1 MRILYVAILLLQY
14 RVACIWPPSYK
25 VHFEDHEEFVISAD
39 ASISEDDMEMLKEHD
54 IHSLDLDFDDSKLE
68 PLRRLY
74 RQSTSSRTQEQKA
87 KLPTSEESYGMEDL
101 LRKRK
106 RTQGPNL
113 KRNNT
118 VLNYTSYE
126 REVAKHL
133 LKRSSQEVSDEYD
146 EGRLEII
153 SNSSTTKQPMDY
165 DYESLRSDYYHEVLE
180 ALHNNTSLNYT
191 TQNKSEETTG
201 DAIEEILQLQKPED
215 TSKEAGENFVIKSIK
230 WIFGFNNSNTKI
242 GTMQILKILAMIAF
256 VFLLISVVCWC
267 RHGLCCCCFRC
278 SFCWPRRLINK
289 AKKYM
294 ALNPPGVL
302 VEGGKEKRH
311 EPTVYEIEA
320 YNKLRSSIMNL

>member
-1 MRILYVAILLLQY
+1 MAILLLQY

-39 ASISEDDMEMLKEHD
+39 ASISDDDMEMLKERD

-68 PLRRLY
+68 PLHRLL

-87 KLPTSEESYGMEDL
+87 KLPTPEESYGMEDL

-106 RTQGPNL
+106 RTQGQNL
-113 KRNNT
+113 KRDD
-118 VLNYTSYE
+118 TSYD
-126 REVAKHL
+126 RNADKHL
-133 LKRSSQEVSDEYD
+133 IKRSSQEGTEEYD

-153 SNSSTTKQPMDY
+153 SNSSTPKQPMDY
-165 DYESLRSDYYHEVLE
+165 DYDSLRSDYYHEVLE
-180 ALHNNTSLNYT
+180 ALHSNTSFNYT
-191 TQNKSEETTG
+191 TKNKSEETTG
-201 DAIEEILQLQKPED
+201 DAIEEILQFQKPED
-215 TSKEAGENFVIKSIK
+215 TSKEAAGNFVIKSIK
-230 WIFGFNNSNTKI
+230 WLFGFKNKKM
-242 GTMQILKILAMIAF
+242 GAMQVLKILAMVAF
-256 VFLLISVVCWC
+256 VYLLISVVCWC

-294 ALNPPGVL
+294 VLNPPGVS
-302 VEGGKEKRH
+302 VEGGREKRH

-320 YNKLRSSIMNL
+320 YNKLRSTIMNL